1 MTQPQD
7 DPQDSRGVGGSRAGG
22 EAIAF
27 EFVPANGQTF
37 EVAMC
42 GQGDSLALCL
52 HGFPEHAL
60 SWRDQLPVL
69 AQLGYR
75 AWAPNQ
81 RGYGRS
87 SRPPRVADY
96 AIENLVADVAGLI
109 DASRAKR
116 TVLIGHDWGAVVAWA
131 FATRQ
136 VRELDAL
143 IIMNVPHPRCYFQR
157 LFRSAQFFKSWYIY
171 LFQLPWLPEWLLTR
185 NNARAVSGMVLK
197 TSSNREKFPRD
208 LLDVFQQNARSP
220 GAVRAMLNWYRAAFR
235 SGGAMRQQRK
245 GFPIIHTRTLM
256 IWGEEDAALD
266 KSTTYDTH
274 QYVRD
279 LTLRYLPGVSHWV
292 QQDATDAVNEMMAC
306 FLIGKPVPQFDRNQ
320 TS

>member
-1 MTQPQD
+1 MNDTQNHP
-7 DPQDSRGVGGSRAGG
+7 
-22 EAIAF
+22 IHF

-42 GQGDSLALCL
+42 GEGDSLALCL

-60 SWRDQLPVL
+60 SWREQLPAL
-69 AQLGYR
+69 ARLGYR

-87 SRPPRVADY
+87 SRPLKVQDY
-96 AIENLVADVAGLI
+96 AIENLMADVAGLI
-109 DASRAKR
+109 DASGAKR

-136 VRELDAL
+136 VRALDAL
-143 IIMNVPHPRCYFQR
+143 IIMNVPHPMCYLQR
-157 LFRSAQFFKSWYIY
+157 LFRSKQFFKSWYIFF
-171 LFQLPWLPEWLLTR
+171 FQLPWLPEWLLTR
-185 NNARAVSGMVLK
+185 RNSRAVSGMVLR
-197 TSSNREKFPRD
+197 TSTNRDKFPRD
-208 LLDVFQQNARSP
+208 LLDVFQQNAQPP
-220 GAVRAMLNWYRAAFR
+220 GAVTAMLNWYRAAFR
-235 SGGAMRQQRK
+235 RGAFRQRRR
-245 GFPIIHTRTLM
+245 GFPMIHTRTLM

-274 QYVRD
+274 RYVTD

-292 QQDATDAVNEMMAC
+292 QQDATEAVNEMMAC
-306 FLIGKPVPQFDRNQ
+306 FLTGKPVPEFDEIKAR
-320 TS
+320 

>member
-1 MTQPQD
+1 VVNNQ
-7 DPQDSRGVGGSRAGG
+7 
-22 EAIAF
+22 IKF
-27 EFVPANGQTF
+27 EFIPANGLTF
-37 EVAMC
+37 EVATC

-60 SWRDQLPVL
+60 SWREQLPVL

-87 SRPPRVADY
+87 SRPQKVADY

-131 FATRQ
+131 FAARQ
-136 VRELDAL
+136 VRELEAL
-143 IIMNVPHPRCYFQR
+143 IIMNVPHPRCYFHR

-171 LFQLPWLPEWLLTR
+171 WFQLPWLPEWLLTR
-185 NNARAVSGMVLK
+185 NRARAVSGMVLK
-197 TSSNREKFPRD
+197 TSTNREKFPRD
-208 LLDVFQQNARSP
+208 LLDVFQQNARGP
-220 GAVRAMLNWYRAAFR
+220 GAVTAMLNWYRAAFR
-235 SGGAMRQQRK
+235 SGGGLRQRRK
-245 GFPIIHTRTLM
+245 GFPMIDTRTLM

-274 QYVRD
+274 RYVSD

-292 QQDATDAVNEMMAC
+292 QQDATEAVNDMMAC
-306 FLIGKPVPQFDRNQ
+306 FLMGKPVPQFDENKM
-320 TS
+320 S

>member
-1 MTQPQD
+1 MNEKDAYPI
-7 DPQDSRGVGGSRAGG
+7 
-22 EAIAF
+22 EF

-42 GQGDSLALCL
+42 GQGDCLALCL

-60 SWRDQLPVL
+60 CWREQLPVL
-69 AQLGYR
+69 ARLGYR

-87 SRPPRVADY
+87 SRPPKVKDY
-96 AIENLVADVAGLI
+96 AIENLMADVAGLI
-109 DASRAKR
+109 DASGAKR

-136 VRELDAL
+136 VRPLDAL
-143 IIMNVPHPRCYFQR
+143 IIMNVPHPMCYFDR
-157 LFRSAQFFKSWYIY
+157 LFRSAQFFKSWYVFF
-171 LFQLPWLPEWLLTR
+171 FQLPWLPEWLLTR
-185 NNARAVSGMVLK
+185 RKSRAVSGMVLR
-197 TSSNREKFPRD
+197 TSTNREKFPRD
-208 LLDVFQQNARSP
+208 LLDVFQKNAQSP
-220 GAVRAMLNWYRAAFR
+220 GAVTAMLNWYRAAFR
-235 SGGAMRQQRK
+235 RGATRQRRA
-245 GFPIIHTRTLM
+245 GFPIIRTRTLM
-256 IWGEEDAALD
+256 IWGEEDTALD

-274 QYVRD
+274 RYVTD

-306 FLIGKPVPQFDRNQ
+306 FLTGKPAPEFKKSRQ
-320 TS
+320 S